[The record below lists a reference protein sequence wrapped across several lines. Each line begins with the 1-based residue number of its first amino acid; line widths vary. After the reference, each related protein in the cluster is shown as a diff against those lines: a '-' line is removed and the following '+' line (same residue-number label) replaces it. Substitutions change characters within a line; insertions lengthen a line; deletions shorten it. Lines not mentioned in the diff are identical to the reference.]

1 MKIYAHRGSSIAH
14 PELTMVAYKA
24 ALDDGAD
31 GFECDVRL
39 TKDNQLVLW
48 HDADMQRIAGN
59 AARIADSTFNEI
71 KSHYPQVITLDQLL
85 VFARDNKKE
94 LAIETKHPVPS
105 ASAVEKKVMHLLGQ
119 EKTVADIHLM
129 SFSWLAL
136 EIIRKIEPQQKT
148 VALLHDTFSFAMR
161 RFTSAQSIGPGI
173 TAFRQKPHLNQDPRN
188 LFVWTVDDADDMRF
202 CADNGVDVLIT
213 NTPSFARSVLG
224 YNY

>member
-1 MKIYAHRGSSIAH
+1 MKIYAHRGSSSTH
-14 PELTMVAYKA
+14 PELTMAAYKA
-24 ALDDGAD
+24 AIDDGAD

-39 TKDNQLVLW
+39 SKDNQVVLW
-48 HDADMQRIAGN
+48 HDADMQRVAGN
-59 AARIADSTFNEI
+59 AARIADLTFNEI
-71 KSHYPQVITLDQLL
+71 RVYYPQAMTLDELL
-85 VFARDNKKE
+85 ILARDNQKE

-105 ASAVEKKVMHLLGQ
+105 ASAVEKKVMQLLHQ
-119 EKTVADIHLM
+119 EKPVADIHVM

-136 EIIRKIEPQQKT
+136 ENIKKIDPHQKT
-148 VALLHDTFSFAMR
+148 VALLHDRYSFAMR

-173 TAFRQKPHLNQDPRN
+173 TTFRQKPHLNQDSRN

-224 YNY
+224 YN

>member
-1 MKIYAHRGSSIAH
+1 MA
-14 PELTMVAYKA
+14 AYKA
-24 ALDDGAD
+24 AIDDGAD

-59 AARIADSTFNEI
+59 SVRIADATIKEI
-71 KSHYPQVITLDQLL
+71 KSNYPQAITLEELL
-85 VFARDNKKE
+85 ILARDNKKE

-105 ASAVEKKVMHLLGQ
+105 ASAVEKKVMRLLAE
-119 EKTVADIHLM
+119 EKPVADIHVM

-136 EIIRKIEPQQKT
+136 ENIRKIDPQQKT
-148 VALLHDTFSFAMR
+148 VALLHDTFSCAMR

-173 TAFRQKPHLNQDPRN
+173 TAFRKKPHLNQDPRN
-188 LFVWTVDDADDMRF
+188 LFIWTVDDADDMRF

-213 NTPSFARSVLG
+213 NTPSYARSVLG
-224 YNY
+224 YN